1 MTVTLYH
8 DTFILLRNYALATST
23 KMQQPY
29 HKSRA
34 LSSTT
39 SGNPKCFFLAWC
51 HIKCNDEIYTDLS
64 SVMLRLM
71 RLRLLRQVMMTTV
84 APVLPVRCR
93 WWWLLTCKRRRC
105 CSSAVT

>member
-39 SGNPKCFFLAWC
+39 SGNPKCFFLA
-51 HIKCNDEIYTDLS
+51 
-64 SVMLRLM
+64 
-71 RLRLLRQVMMTTV
+71 
-84 APVLPVRCR
+84 
-93 WWWLLTCKRRRC
+93 
-105 CSSAVT
+105 